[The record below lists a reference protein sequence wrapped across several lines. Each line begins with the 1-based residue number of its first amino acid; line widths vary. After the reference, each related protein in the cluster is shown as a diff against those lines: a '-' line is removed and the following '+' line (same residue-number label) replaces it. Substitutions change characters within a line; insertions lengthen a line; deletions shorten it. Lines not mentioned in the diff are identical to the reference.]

1 MLAFGAVVIGIV
13 DASMPHCVA
22 SATSERIHLVEPH
35 AEAASPRFFG
45 RFRHDAVDLGDERT
59 VFGMMGGQQGLQ
71 MLQLQN
77 SELNVSFAVQPP
89 VSASL
94 GSFPPGQSSVRRQSH
109 DE

>member
-1 MLAFGAVVIGIV
+1 MSSPFRVVFFPTRIAPRGFLLAFGAVVIGIV

-59 VFGMMGGQQGLQ
+59 VFGMMAP
-71 MLQLQN
+71 QN
-77 SELNVSFAVQPP
+77 FGKMSQV
-89 VSASL
+89 
-94 GSFPPGQSSVRRQSH
+94 
-109 DE
+109 